1 MTSNRYKKNKKQV
14 WFYLGNKCARC
25 GSTHNLQLDHID
37 PTTKKFE
44 VSQKLGGKL
53 GLLWEEIN
61 KCQLL
66 CQPCHKEKTKED
78 QKIIQIKRKDFMYRN
93 ERFDPILQQDMVDIT
108 IDGTKKDGAAYIK
121 YIEFVAER
129 KGISVE
135 DVIKE
140 EDEFF
145 TKYLNFKCWKDW
157 IVNPKAWD
165 ENEKLLSKEYTKEEI
180 KEWKENLNRKYLKIK
195 EEQPHLYEKFESFYI
210 DKAGEYKDDDEE
222 EKKIPYPKV
231 VDFLIDLERNEVY
244 FPENY
249 GDSND

>member
-1 MTSNRYKKNKKQV
+1 
-14 WFYLGNKCARC
+14 
-25 GSTHNLQLDHID
+25 
-37 PTTKKFE
+37 
-44 VSQKLGGKL
+44 
-53 GLLWEEIN
+53 
-61 KCQLL
+61 
-66 CQPCHKEKTKED
+66 
-78 QKIIQIKRKDFMYRN
+78 N

-121 YIEFVAER
+121 YVEFVAER

-135 DVIKE
+135 DVVKE

-145 TKYLNFKCWKDW
+145 TKYLNFKYWKDW
-157 IVNPKAWD
+157 D
-165 ENEKLLSKEYTKEEI
+165 ECEKLLSKKYTKEEI

-210 DKAGEYKDDDEE
+210 NKAGEYNDDEE